1 MAGSLYAPFLSVVT
15 PTSFGFTESVVIL
28 AMLIFGGLGTIRGA
42 VVGALILGSLPEAF
56 RFISNYRLLT
66 FGVVLLLMLRFQP
79 EGLLGDGSVLVKLT
93 RRSVGALRQRRRSG
107 TPDPPGAA
115 V

>member
-1 MAGSLYAPFLSVVT
+1 
-15 PTSFGFTESVVIL
+15 
-28 AMLIFGGLGTIRGA
+28 
-42 VVGALILGSLPEAF
+42 
-56 RFISNYRLLT
+56 
-66 FGVVLLLMLRFQP
+66 MLRFQP